1 MKQIVRFIGL
11 LALILLFA
19 VPSMA
24 LAKEKIEVVNNERR
38 DFNNAIK
45 TQTLMVL
52 PTDLEKKL
60 LAVANGQMKFKVDRI
75 FFDTSDTGGK
85 QWEIFKSTKWPYNVT
100 SRSRM
105 AYLLTEQDGK
115 YIRTFWTVIQDVDP
129 VNAQKWSNTYRF
141 QAPMVRVPPPAY
153 VDNYAPNK
161 LTNKYVEGKTP

>member
-11 LALILLFA
+11 LALVLLLA

-24 LAKEKIEVVNNERR
+24 LAKEKIEVGNNERR

-45 TQTLMVL
+45 AQNIYVL
-52 PTDLEKKL
+52 PADLEKKL
-60 LAVANGQMKFKVDRI
+60 LAVANEQMKFKVDRV
-75 FFDTSDTGGK
+75 FFDVSLLGK

-100 SRSRM
+100 SRSRV
-105 AYLLTEQDGK
+105 AYLVTEQDGK
-115 YIRTFWTVIQDVDP
+115 IIRTLWMVIQDVDP

-141 QAPMVRVPPPAY
+141 QAPMTVMPPAY